1 MTLPFPWSETD
12 PLAYNDGT
20 GLTRDIIF
28 EEREPDYS
36 EGNEQMTLV
45 EHAEGGRQI
54 RKAESEDAGHGIGD
68 FKVFKKQ
75 GRYGICSRNNRTIIP
90 PIYEDMRPYYKGYI
104 PFKLNGKW
112 GIMLSNRVIKVKPKY
127 FYIGSFNGGAAEVQ
141 NTENGSIYH
150 INDKLERID

>member
-1 MTLPFPWSETD
+1 MIGHTPTAAQRAKGDKKRDPEPYLFFSYNNGISTTATDGTPMANRRWHYHFLGHETD

-54 RKAESEDAGHGIGD
+54 RKAESEDASHGIGD
-68 FKVFKKQ
+68 FNVFKK
-75 GRYGICSRNNRTIIP
+75 
-90 PIYEDMRPYYKGYI
+90 
-104 PFKLNGKW
+104 F
-112 GIMLSNRVIKVKPKY
+112 
-127 FYIGSFNGGAAEVQ
+127 
-141 NTENGSIYH
+141 
-150 INDKLERID
+150 